1 MEAMTPSGHASRRP
15 IGFLVVNFQPEP
27 AGRES
32 VQRNLEA
39 VRACRN
45 SLVCSCTNRSGRAT
59 HTQYAPQGDDLWI
72 ACW

>member
-1 MEAMTPSGHASRRP
+1 METMTRSEHASRWP
-15 IGFLVVNFQPEP
+15 IRFLVVTFQPEP

-45 SLVCSCTNRSGRAT
+45 SSVCSCKNRSGRAT
-59 HTQYAPQGDDLWI
+59 HTQ
-72 ACW
+72 